1 MFHHRCDF
9 EGFQTRN
16 HRLQGFKLNMRF
28 NHIVTLI
35 ALLKL
40 AVFKQY
46 YRLAFLLQNSISL
59 IDF

>member
-1 MFHHRCDF
+1 
-9 EGFQTRN
+9 
-16 HRLQGFKLNMRF
+16 MRF